1 MKLFDDANLR
11 RSTLDVMRQRSVVL
25 ASQLTHFLTPLASLL
40 TSVTS
45 SFSMTSLLSVTF
57 SAACNV
63 VFSESYI

>member
-25 ASQLTHFLTPLASLL
+25 ASQLTHFLTPFASLL
-40 TSVTS
+40 MSVTS